1 MKNQTTSSKTE
12 NAMKHLFWKC
22 KEKENETIWDD
33 VRDNNI
39 KQIREDIKQL
49 GSWPLA
55 DSDWNPD
62 SFDLN
67 GLLQKIP
74 SITGQRKLDISFG
87 IFQVSMPGARKL
99 FIEPTYETYDV
110 EIIEEVLTDVLG
122 TPPGKSE
129 VQDIDFF
136 GHELK
141 KIASYKAQ
149 NITIPIDD
157 YSKVKSAIPDVDI
170 DKLLQ
175 QLLSN
180 NKAKWDKI
188 KNQIYELNGF
198 HQKAKLIQQLIRDHK
213 RSAANYLI
221 YKYAHTAYSY
231 LSKIETKCHETVIEN
246 LPFPSIRVFVRNHFD
261 KNAMKDVDTLVEDM
275 KTNYI
280 DLIENSEF
288 LTEKTKKG
296 AIQKMKSMKK
306 TIAYPEEFE
315 ASGALDNIHAAI
327 IDDPLF
333 HTSFP
338 KYAKIAGVGSIIGH
352 EIDHAFGPTSV
363 NFDENG
369 NYKKWWDAQDLEKY
383 ENRSMCL
390 VDQYEQYDDPHFGK
404 NLNGTLTVNEIISD
418 ELGHDVAWRI
428 FKKMDLSQEKK
439 IIGFEDYSIEK
450 LYFQIGATNYC
461 APRPQHTLREQLE
474 DPHSTLSFRVNGVFS
489 NKKEFA
495 ETFNSPVGSPMNP
508 VKNFN
513 AYGIIFKESYSE
525 NGWSG

>member
-315 ASGALDNIHAAI
+315 ASGALD
-327 IDDPLF
+327 
-333 HTSFP
+333 
-338 KYAKIAGVGSIIGH
+338 SI
-352 EIDHAFGPTSV
+352 F
-363 NFDENG
+363 
-369 NYKKWWDAQDLEKY
+369 
-383 ENRSMCL
+383 
-390 VDQYEQYDDPHFGK
+390 